1 MSHYLMKLSSAKY
14 ECHCLPET
22 RTLENLTNR
31 LIMEQS
37 RLGGYTTESDAFAA
51 KRTQRY
57 PKRSPGRCFKCNQ
70 EGHWK
75 KKLPF
80 YDEGE

>member
-1 MSHYLMKLSSAKY
+1 
-14 ECHCLPET
+14 
-22 RTLENLTNR
+22 
-31 LIMEQS
+31 MEQS

-70 EGHWK
+70 EGHWEK
-75 KKLPF
+75 TALS
-80 YDEGE
+80 